1 MSKKKIL
8 AILTGTATVA
18 TVIATY
24 EAKKKAE
31 KTTYE
36 ANLIKPIK
44 KRKRG
49 VQSNAFRNRGI

>member
-49 VQSNAFRNRGI
+49 VQI